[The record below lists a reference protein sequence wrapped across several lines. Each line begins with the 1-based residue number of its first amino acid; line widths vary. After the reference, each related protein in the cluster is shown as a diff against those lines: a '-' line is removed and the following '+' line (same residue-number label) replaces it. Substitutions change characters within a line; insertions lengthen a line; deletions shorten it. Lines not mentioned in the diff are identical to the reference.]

1 MPSIYV
7 KYVKVLEQLGLE
19 QLDVYRFKDHD
30 EIRVRD
36 KKTNKVYLV
45 KLPKKREEMELD
57 EFKEFVLKSLKK

>member
-57 EFKEFVLKSLKK
+57 EFKEFVLKLLKK

>member
-30 EIRVRD
+30 EIRARD
-36 KKTNKVYLV
+36 KKTNKVYLI

-57 EFKEFVLKSLKK
+57 EFKEFILKALKK

>member
-36 KKTNKVYLV
+36 KRTNKVHLI

-57 EFKEFVLKSLKK
+57 EFKEFVLKLLKK